1 MVDKRILDELVWA
14 LLRGFP
20 YAFETCSVIQEAVSY
35 PKRIPNEFWYDE
47 KKGGCGILGM
57 DRITKAE
64 MKKLRKQVI
73 ARIIQE
79 INATAKTE
87 DMFCD
92 NYTRLFHALAIFGVA
107 KSDERVPA
115 IGNDYMYNIAYE
127 LWGLDDGSDVTYEF
141 VKSASWYSS
150 EAFKSGSRTSEILL
164 TGMRHSTF

>member
-1 MVDKRILDELVWA
+1 MVDKRTLDELIWA

-20 YAFETCSVIQEAVSY
+20 YAFETCIVIQEAVSY

-79 INATAKTE
+79 INAPAKPE
-87 DMFCD
+87 DMYCD
-92 NYTRLFHALAIFGVA
+92 NYTRLFHALTLLEVQKNDKRI
-107 KSDERVPA
+107 PA
-115 IGNDYMYNIAYE
+115 PGKDYMYNMSYMLWALDNGTEKAKKAVIAA
-127 LWGLDDGSDVTYEF
+127 T
-141 VKSASWYSS
+141 WYSS
-150 EAFKSGSRTSEILL
+150 EMFKTGSRYSR
-164 TGMRHSTF
+164 G